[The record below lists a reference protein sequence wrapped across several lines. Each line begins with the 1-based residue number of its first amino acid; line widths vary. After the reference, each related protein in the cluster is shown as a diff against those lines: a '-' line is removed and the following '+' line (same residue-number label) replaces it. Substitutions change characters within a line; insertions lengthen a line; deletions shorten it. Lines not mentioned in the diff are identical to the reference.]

1 MDKLKGKHITLGVT
15 GSIAAYKSAQLVR
28 LFVKAG
34 AEVQVVMTP
43 SAKEFITPLTLSTL
57 TGKPVLSDFFQER
70 SGSWNSHVDLG
81 LWSDLMI
88 IAPVTASTLG
98 KMANGIADNLLITS
112 YLSCRAPVMV
122 APAMDLDMF
131 AHPSTRKSIERL
143 MEWGVRVVEP
153 GVGEM
158 ASHLVGKGRMAE
170 PEEIYRAVCEVLT
183 GGDIPTSKLSGKRML
198 ITSGPTYER
207 IDPVRF
213 IGNYSTGKM
222 GMALAEDAA
231 RRGVE
236 VFFVTGPVPQYPTG
250 ERIHVIKVE
259 SAEEMY
265 RASMDVHEECDLAI
279 FCAAVADYRV
289 ADPKD
294 YKIKREETGPMSI
307 DLVPNPDIAASLG
320 EHKREDQV
328 HVGFALETSVSRVG
342 VRDKIERKNLD
353 LIVVNSLQDEGAGF
367 GTDTNKVT
375 IIDADGTIEEEL
387 PLLSKVETARK
398 ILDVME
404 QLVD

>member
-170 PEEIYRAVCEVLT
+170 PEEIYRAACEVLT
-183 GGDIPTSKLSGKRML
+183 GSDIPTTKLSGKRML

-375 IIDADGTIEEEL
+375 IIDADGIIEEEL

>member
-170 PEEIYRAVCEVLT
+170 PEEIYRAACEVLT

-231 RRGVE
+231 RHGVE

-375 IIDADGTIEEEL
+375 IIDADGIIEEEL

>member
-43 SAKEFITPLTLSTL
+43 SAKEFITPLTLSSL

-170 PEEIYRAVCEVLT
+170 PEEIYRAACEVLT

-375 IIDADGTIEEEL
+375 IIDANGIIEEEL

>member
-170 PEEIYRAVCEVLT
+170 PEEIYRAACEVLT
-183 GGDIPTSKLSGKRML
+183 GGDIPTSKLSGKHML

-375 IIDADGTIEEEL
+375 IIDADGIIEEEL

>member
-170 PEEIYRAVCEVLT
+170 PEEIYRAACEVLT

-375 IIDADGTIEEEL
+375 IIDADGIIEEEL

>member
-170 PEEIYRAVCEVLT
+170 PEEIYRAACEVLT

-222 GMALAEDAA
+222 GMVLAEDAA

-375 IIDADGTIEEEL
+375 IIDADGIIEEEL

>member
-170 PEEIYRAVCEVLT
+170 PEEIYRAACEVLT

-250 ERIHVIKVE
+250 ERIHVIKVK

-375 IIDADGTIEEEL
+375 IIDADGIIEEEL

>member
-1 MDKLKGKHITLGVT
+1 MNELKGKHITLGVT

-57 TGKPVLSDFFQER
+57 SGNPVLCNFFDER
-70 SGSWNSHVDLG
+70 TGSWHSHVDLG
-81 LWSDLMI
+81 IWSDIMV
-88 IAPVTASTLG
+88 IAPATAATLG

-112 YLSCRAPVMV
+112 YLSCRAKVLI

-131 AHPSTRKSIERL
+131 AHPSTERSINQL
-143 MEWGVRVVEP
+143 KEWGVGVVEP

-170 PEEIYRAVCEVLT
+170 PEEIFEAVCRALTPSEVS
-183 GGDIPTSKLSGKRML
+183 TSKLAGKRML
-198 ITSGPTYER
+198 ITSGPTYEK

-222 GMALAEDAA
+222 GMALAMDAA

-236 VFFVTGPVPQYPTG
+236 VYFVTGPVHQVPTD
-250 ERIHVIKVE
+250 EHIHVIKVE

-265 RASMDVHEECDLAI
+265 HACMEVHPTCDCAV

-289 ADPKD
+289 AEPKD
-294 YKIKREETGPMSI
+294 YKIKREEMGPMTI

-320 EHKREDQV
+320 KLKTEEQI
-328 HVGFALETSVSRVG
+328 HVGFALETNVSRVG
-342 VRDKIERKNLD
+342 VMDKMERKNLD
-353 LIVVNSLQDEGAGF
+353 MIVVNSLQDEGAGF

-375 IIDADGTIEEEL
+375 ILDANGTIEEQL
-387 PLLSKVETARK
+387 PLQSKEEVAHR
-398 ILDVME
+398 ILDLTE
-404 QLVD
+404 QLFD

>member
-170 PEEIYRAVCEVLT
+170 PEEIYRAACEVLT

-375 IIDADGTIEEEL
+375 IIDANGIIEEEL

>member
-170 PEEIYRAVCEVLT
+170 PEGIYRAACEVLT

-294 YKIKREETGPMSI
+294 YKMKREETGPMSI

-375 IIDADGTIEEEL
+375 IIDADGIIEEEL
-387 PLLSKVETARK
+387 PLLSKMETARK

>member
-170 PEEIYRAVCEVLT
+170 PEEIYRAACEVLT

-294 YKIKREETGPMSI
+294 YKIKREETEPMSI

-375 IIDADGTIEEEL
+375 IIDADGIIEEEL